1 MIKISAQDFASVVSG
16 SLHDISPSQ
25 ILDQDPVINSKDA
38 SAKNFFV
45 AFKGEKFDGHDFVSE
60 ALNSG
65 AKFSLV
71 SKSVSGP
78 HVLVSDVGQALIDL
92 ARFVR
97 TQLPNMKVIGITG
110 SQGKTTTKEFL
121 YSVLQNEGTTV
132 ATAGNFN
139 TDIGVPLTLLRSTE
153 ATKFCILEMGARHV
167 GDIAKLTEL
176 ANPNVGV
183 VLVVGTAHLGEFGS
197 VEAIAKTKS
206 ELIKALSPKMT
217 AVLGTYDQ
225 FTPKMADS
233 LDLNT
238 VLFGD
243 GQIVR
248 AADVELHGGFAHF
261 DLVTPAGRNSVALQ
275 VMGEHQIPNALAAA
289 AAAFSL
295 GVKNESIAIGLTT
308 ALLSSKWRMQI
319 ETINGIQ
326 IIHDYYNANPES
338 MKAALKTL
346 VMLSQESGGASWAIL
361 GKMHE
366 LGSKES
372 SGHLEVAE
380 FASQLGVDHLVSVAP
395 AVYQESNNQS
405 SDENMLIHNCSSAAA
420 VLELVNNI
428 STGDVILLKASRSEK
443 FEDLAELIKKALEGD
458 QA

>member
-1 MIKISAQDFASVVSG
+1 MIKLSAQDFASVVSG

-60 ALNSG
+60 ALISG

-248 AADVELHGGFAHF
+248 AADIELHGGFAHF

>member
-1 MIKISAQDFASVVSG
+1 MIKLSAQDFASVVSG

-25 ILDQDPVINSKDA
+25 ILDQDPIINSKDA

-60 ALNSG
+60 ALISG

-153 ATKFCILEMGARHV
+153 ETKFCILEMGARHV

-443 FEDLAELIKKALEGD
+443 FEDLAELIQKALEGD

>member
-1 MIKISAQDFASVVSG
+1 MIKLSAQDFASVVSG

-248 AADVELHGGFAHF
+248 AADIELHGGFAHF

-443 FEDLAELIKKALEGD
+443 FEDLAELIQKALEGD

>member
-248 AADVELHGGFAHF
+248 AADIELHGGFAHF

-275 VMGEHQIPNALAAA
+275 VIGEHQIPNALAAA

>member
-1 MIKISAQDFASVVSG
+1 MIKLSAQDFASVVSG

-25 ILDQDPVINSKDA
+25 IIDQDPVINSKDA

-153 ATKFCILEMGARHV
+153 ETKFCILEMGARHV

-243 GQIVR
+243 GQMVR

-289 AAAFSL
+289 AVAFSL
-295 GVKNESIAIGLTT
+295 GVKNENIAIGLTT

-319 ETINGIQ
+319 QTINGIQ

-346 VMLSQESGGASWAIL
+346 VMLSQESGGSSWAIL

-405 SDENMLIHNCSSAAA
+405 SDENMLIHNCTSAAA

>member
-1 MIKISAQDFASVVSG
+1 MIKLSAQDFASVVSG
-16 SLHDISPSQ
+16 SLHDISPYQ

-78 HVLVSDVGQALIDL
+78 HVLVSNVGQALIDL

-248 AADVELHGGFAHF
+248 AADIELHGGFAHF

-275 VMGEHQIPNALAAA
+275 VIGEHQIPNALAAA

>member
-1 MIKISAQDFASVVSG
+1 MIKLSAQDFASVVSG
-16 SLHDISPSQ
+16 SLHDISPYQ

-78 HVLVSDVGQALIDL
+78 HVLVADVGQALIDL

-139 TDIGVPLTLLRSTE
+139 TDIGVPLTLLRSSE

-248 AADVELHGGFAHF
+248 AADIELHGGFAHF

-275 VMGEHQIPNALAAA
+275 VIGEHQIPNALAAA

>member
-1 MIKISAQDFASVVSG
+1 MIKLSAQDFASVVSG

-248 AADVELHGGFAHF
+248 AADIELHGGFAHF

>member
-1 MIKISAQDFASVVSG
+1 MIKLSAQDFASVVSG

-25 ILDQDPVINSKDA
+25 IIDQDPVINSKDA

-248 AADVELHGGFAHF
+248 AADIELHGGFAHF

-275 VMGEHQIPNALAAA
+275 VIGEHQIPNALAAA

>member
-1 MIKISAQDFASVVSG
+1 MIKLSAQDFASVVSG

-25 ILDQDPVINSKDA
+25 ILDQDPIINSKDA

-60 ALNSG
+60 ALISG

-275 VMGEHQIPNALAAA
+275 VIGEHQIPNALAAA

>member
-1 MIKISAQDFASVVSG
+1 MIKLSAQDFASVVSG

-25 ILDQDPVINSKDA
+25 IIDQDPVINSKDA

-248 AADVELHGGFAHF
+248 AADIELHGGFAHF

-275 VMGEHQIPNALAAA
+275 VIGEHQIPNALAAA
-289 AAAFSL
+289 AVAFSL
-295 GVKNESIAIGLTT
+295 GVKNENIAIGLTT

-319 ETINGIQ
+319 QTINGIQ

>member
-1 MIKISAQDFASVVSG
+1 MIKLSAQDFASVVSG

-132 ATAGNFN
+132 ATAGNLN

-248 AADVELHGGFAHF
+248 AADIELHGGFAHF

-275 VMGEHQIPNALAAA
+275 VIGEHQIPNALAAA

>member
-1 MIKISAQDFASVVSG
+1 MIKLSAQDFASVVSG

-38 SAKNFFV
+38 SAKNFFA

-248 AADVELHGGFAHF
+248 AADIELHGGFAHF

-275 VMGEHQIPNALAAA
+275 VIGEHQIPNALAAA

>member
-1 MIKISAQDFASVVSG
+1 MIKLSAQDFASVVSG

-25 ILDQDPVINSKDA
+25 ILDQDPIINSKDA

-60 ALNSG
+60 ALISG